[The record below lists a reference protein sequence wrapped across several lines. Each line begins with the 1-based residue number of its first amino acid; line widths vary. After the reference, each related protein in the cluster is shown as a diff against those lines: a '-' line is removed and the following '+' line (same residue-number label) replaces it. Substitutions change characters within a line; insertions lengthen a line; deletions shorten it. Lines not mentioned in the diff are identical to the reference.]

1 MENKGYVKKST
12 FILTIVILVIIFAI
26 TITCIILHY
35 KNMDMTVNIPTVATD
50 ANELDGNSNDLQGI
64 MIQE

>member
-35 KNMDMTVNIPTVATD
+35 KNMDMTVNIPTVVTD
-50 ANELDGNSNDLQGI
+50 ANELDGNSNDLQDI

>member
-35 KNMDMTVNIPTVATD
+35 KNMDMTVNIPTVVTD
-50 ANELDGNSNDLQGI
+50 TNDLNGNSNDLQGI